1 MPTRLK
7 KPSIIKQLG
16 MTALLL
22 VFQGYLGFSAI
33 GGQFGI
39 ESQRQMKID
48 IDVLNAR
55 TIALQAD
62 IDAYRHRAA
71 LFDVARLDPDIIAE
85 RARALLNMA
94 QPDDILVMLN
104 PATGLPISSSF
115 DELAES
121 QLTGIIVDAVE

>member
-7 KPSIIKQLG
+7 KPSIFKQLAITG
-16 MTALLL
+16 LLL

-33 GGQFGI
+33 GGQFGT
-39 ESQRQMKID
+39 ESQKQMKID
-48 IDVLNAR
+48 INVLSAR
-55 TIALQAD
+55 AFALQAD

-71 LFDVARLDPDIIAE
+71 LFDVARLDPDIIDE

-115 DELAES
+115 DKLAQS
-121 QLTGIIVDAVE
+121 QLTDIIVDAVE